1 MTCNC
6 DSTPEARIQTF
17 ADNPILIDTPATTP
31 YGPQQINIPTGCM
44 IDTSGRVD
52 IYNFPRLVALRVWA
66 SINGGTET
74 EGTTNG
80 QTWSV
85 SGVQGA
91 RWNYAGVDHMLT
103 VRIRF
108 RNTSTMEETEVS
120 QGREFIGISGD
131 PACQYYSNVQPVVTT
146 SISRNPIDEIMPRFF
161 RVTPEFGGDVAYG
174 KMAGGLLALN
184 SVYLAYD
191 SLVSTPECPVW
202 RDGGLPP
209 GVGGWMLRV
218 FRSGMGYEARL
229 SIQGMNDSCVFP
241 AQVMISKNWDFQSKN
256 QLHGLLEI
264 GNSRTS
270 VTLIVEPA

>member
-6 DSTPEARIQTF
+6 DSTPEKRIPSF

-31 YGPQQINIPTGCM
+31 YGPQQINIPAGCL
-44 IDTSGRVD
+44 IDTTGRVD

-66 SINGGTET
+66 SINDGPET
-74 EGTTNG
+74 EGSTDG
-80 QTWSV
+80 QNWSV
-85 SGVQGA
+85 SGVAGA
-91 RWNYAGVDHMLT
+91 RWNYAGVDHSLT

-108 RNTSTMEETEVS
+108 RNTTTMEETDLT
-120 QGREFIGISGD
+120 QQREFIGISGD
-131 PACQYYSNVQPVVTT
+131 PACQYYSYFQPIGGKVPST
-146 SISRNPIDEIMPRFF
+146 PIEEMMPRYF
-161 RVTPEFGGDVAYG
+161 RVTPEFSGDVAYG

-191 SLVSTPECPVW
+191 TLTSTPECPVW

-218 FRSGMGYEARL
+218 FRSGMGFEARL
-229 SIQGMNDSCVFP
+229 SIQGMNDSSVFP
-241 AQVMISKNWDFQSKN
+241 AQVMISRKWAFDSKN
-256 QLHGLLEI
+256 LLHGLLEI
-264 GNSRTS
+264 GNTRTS